1 MRAFGIDNA
10 STTND
15 KGYRLAF
22 KVEAKK
28 KMSTVGP
35 AEWKRIA
42 ELSEQP
48 ILDTIDRECR

>member
-10 STTND
+10 STTSD
-15 KGYRLAF
+15 KGHRLAF

-48 ILDTIDRECR
+48 ILDTIDSGCR